1 MSQPLLSLIG
11 KTALVTGA
19 SSGLGEHFSTVL
31 AAAGARVVACGRRRH
46 NLERVVGNIT
56 ASGGEAVG
64 VTMDVTNRQ
73 SVVSA
78 MDEAEAQ
85 FGALSI
91 LINNA
96 GIAKSG
102 LFTKTDE
109 ASWQAT
115 MDTNLDGVWRVAQE
129 FCNRLIATESPGSV
143 INIAS
148 ILGLRVG
155 LGDSAYAVSK
165 AAVVQLTKA
174 LALEMARK
182 NIRVNAICPG
192 YFRTELNSS
201 FLDSE
206 DGKTYIK
213 NTPAMRCG
221 YLSELDAPLL
231 MLASDAGS
239 FINGAIIPVDGGH
252 LISSL

>member
-1 MSQPLLSLIG
+1 MTDSLFSLAG
-11 KTALVTGA
+11 KTALVAGA
-19 SSGLGEHFSTVL
+19 SSGLGEHFSKVL
-31 AAAGARVVACGRRRH
+31 AAAGAQVVACGCRKQ
-46 NLERVVGNIT
+46 NLDRVVGDIT
-56 ASGGEAVG
+56 ESGGEAIG
-64 VTMDVTNRQ
+64 VIMDVTNRQ
-73 SVVSA
+73 CVVSA
-78 MDEAEAQ
+78 MEEAEKQ
-85 FGALSI
+85 FGTLSI

-96 GIAKSG
+96 GIARSS

-129 FCNRLIATESPGSV
+129 FCNRLIAAGSSGRI
-143 INIAS
+143 INLAS

-155 LGDSAYAVSK
+155 FGDSAYAISK

-182 NIRVNAICPG
+182 NIRVNAICPS

-201 FLDSE
+201 LLNSE
-206 DGKTYIK
+206 DGKTYIR

-221 YLSELDAPLL
+221 NLPELDAPLL